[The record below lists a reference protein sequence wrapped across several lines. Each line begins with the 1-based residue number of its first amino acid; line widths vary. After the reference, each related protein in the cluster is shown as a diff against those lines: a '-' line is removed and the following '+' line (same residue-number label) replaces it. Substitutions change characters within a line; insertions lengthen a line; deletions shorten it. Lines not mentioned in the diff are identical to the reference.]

1 MRFRPAASKSQNS
14 TAPLSKSLVS
24 RMAARL
30 LCVTIVAIGNAI
42 AHEFTI
48 TPVTLVI
55 AGDGSFQVDVGLDA
69 DALALGLPLEAD
81 SGLVAERMRELS
93 PAAFD
98 EGVESARDEVKRD
111 VRISFD
117 STSVPFEVAF
127 PHHGTPAATGADP
140 PTVLGTVA
148 RLEGL
153 VPEGTEVVEFRAPI
167 RYKTVSLRILA
178 PTRTEPYAV
187 VLEPGESS
195 PPFPLAEG
203 TTQTQDQSVFITYL
217 ELGFTHIIPKGLD
230 HILFVLGLF
239 LLSAKWRPL
248 LYQVTAFTVAHSV
261 TLALSMQ
268 GVVSLPERFVET
280 LIALSISW
288 VAIENIAT
296 QTLKPWRVALVFCF
310 GLLHGLG
317 FAGVLSELGM
327 PEGRFIGALLSFNLG
342 VELGQL
348 SVVVLAFAVAGR
360 FRHLDGYRRFV
371 VIPCSAVI
379 AAIGLW
385 WSVTRAFQ

>member
-1 MRFRPAASKSQNS
+1 MRFRPAASKTQNS
-14 TAPLSKSLVS
+14 AEPLSKSFAS
-24 RMAARL
+24 KMAARL
-30 LCVTIVAIGNAI
+30 LFVTMAAIGNAF

-55 AGDGSFQVDVGLDA
+55 AGDGGFQVEVGLDA

-81 SGLVAERMRELS
+81 SELVAEGMRKLS
-93 PAAFD
+93 PAEFD
-98 EGVESARDEVKRD
+98 GAVESAREEVQRD
-111 VRISFD
+111 IRISFD
-117 STSVPFEVAF
+117 SNAVPFAVDF
-127 PHHGTPAATGADP
+127 PHHGTPAATDADP

-153 VPEGTEVVEFRAPI
+153 VPEGTSVVEFRAPV
-167 RYKTVSLRILA
+167 RYKTVSLRVLA
-178 PTRTEPYAV
+178 PNSEEPSAV

-195 PPFPLAEG
+195 PAFPLAG
-203 TTQTQDQSVFITYL
+203 GATQAPDQGVFLAYL
-217 ELGFTHIIPKGLD
+217 NLGFTHIIPKGLD

-280 LIALSISW
+280 VIALSISW

-342 VELGQL
+342 VELGQV

-385 WSVTRAFQ
+385 WSVTRAF